1 MSRDLLVLVLLLA
14 LNCNSSRADQHGVV
28 LLYHHVSEL
37 TPASTSVTPV
47 QFAQHLDYLEQNGF
61 VVMPL
66 SAMLRALYS
75 GESLPRNA
83 VAITFDDAYESVF
96 TQAWPLLASRRMP
109 FTVFVAT
116 TAIDDGYAGY
126 MSWEQMR
133 ELDQALVSFG
143 AHSVSH
149 PHLVE
154 RRENE
159 SAEQWRSRAET
170 EIRSSSKRI
179 KAELSVEVDSFAYPY
194 GEYDGALAAIV
205 QAADLYGLA
214 QHSGAVG
221 PQVDARE
228 VPRFPMASG
237 YDDLQ
242 RFATAVNARPL
253 PVVQSGPNVVL
264 VSPDDVPEAVFLH
277 LNEGP
282 WQRTELACY
291 STTGSRLSLTAVERG
306 YRVTLPPLRPGRN
319 KINCTA
325 PSSEKSGEYFW
336 YSRLWI
342 VTDEQGAWLQK

>member
-1 MSRDLLVLVLLLA
+1 MIRGLLVLLLA
-14 LNCNSSRADQHGVV
+14 LNCLSTRADQHGVV

-66 SAMLRALYS
+66 SAMLGALYS
-75 GESLPRNA
+75 GESLPGNT

-116 TAIDDGYAGY
+116 AAIDDGYAGY

-133 ELDQALVSFG
+133 EFDQALVNFG

-149 PHLVE
+149 PHLIE

-170 EIRSSSKRI
+170 EIRGSSKRI

-221 PQVDARE
+221 PRVDARE
-228 VPRFPMASG
+228 VPRFPLATG
-237 YDDLQ
+237 YDDLK
-242 RFATAVNARPL
+242 RFATAINARPM
-253 PVVQSGPNVVL
+253 PVEQSGPNAVL
-264 VSPDDVPEAVFLH
+264 VSEADVPRETTLQLYQVLDRPA
-277 LNEGP
+277 
-282 WQRTELACY
+282 ELACY
-291 STTGSRLSLTAVERG
+291 GAGSRLSVTPVNGG
-306 YRVTLPPLRPGRN
+306 YRVALPPLRAGRN

-325 PSSEKSGEYFW
+325 PSKGNPGEYFW
-336 YSRLWI
+336 YSKLWI
-342 VTDEQGAWLQK
+342 VTDQQGAWLRQ